1 MPRLIVIAP
10 KFEESGCVLPDG
22 TWAVGRGQQNHIV
35 IQDNSVSVDHGE
47 LLVYGGEVIVRER
60 GSRNGTFVNGGR
72 VREQSGVNHGQRL
85 RFGRVEFRLEL
96 DDPAP
101 EEPSATHVMHRYA
114 RAEKQPEAI
123 PTPYPSPPVRFAPPE
138 PDAAHT
144 STGFHQPAPSPAPAA
159 PAKPPGPG
167 RPGRKWFW
175 LPLAATA
182 AAALWW
188 LVFR

>member
-10 KFEESGCVLPDG
+10 KFEESGCILPDG
-22 TWAVGRGQQNHIV
+22 TWTVGRGQQNHIV
-35 IQDNSVSVDHGE
+35 IHDSSVSVDHGE

-60 GSRNGTFVNGGR
+60 GSRNGTFVNGDR

-114 RAEKQPEAI
+114 RAEKPPEAI
-123 PTPYPSPPVRFAPPE
+123 PASYPSPPVRFAPPE
-138 PDAAHT
+138 PDASRT
-144 STGFHQPAPSPAPAA
+144 STGFHQPPPAPAPAA
-159 PAKPPGPG
+159 PAE
-167 RPGRKWFW
+167 RPAPVRQSPKWLW
-175 LPLAATA
+175 LATA
-182 AAALWW
+182 VLTAVLVWLAL
-188 LVFR
+188 R